1 MSDTPAAAPAK
12 KGGGKSKLLIGA
24 VVLLLAGGA
33 AYWFMG
39 RGEAAKAEEP
49 GLETR
54 GLLVF
59 EPVLVNLSDGGGQR
73 FVKATIQLVLE
84 TAHDAEALHKTPVVM
99 SAIRSSMLELLAQ
112 QQSSVLV
119 TPDGKTELKKQL
131 KARAESHLK
140 HTKVIDVLFSEF
152 VVQF

>member
-1 MSDTPAAAPAK
+1 MAETPATPAA
-12 KGGGKSKLLIGA
+12 KGGGKSKLIIGV
-24 VVLLLAGGA
+24 VVLALAGGS

-39 RGEAAKAEEP
+39 RGTPAKAEEP

-54 GLLVF
+54 GLLAF
-59 EPVLVNLSDGGGQR
+59 EPVLVNLADGGGQR
-73 FVKATIQLVLE
+73 FLKATVQLVLD
-84 TAHDAEALHKTPVVM
+84 TAHEAETIHKTPVVM

-112 QQSSVLV
+112 QTAATLV
-119 TPDGKTELKKQL
+119 TPDGKTELKKGL
-131 KARAESHLK
+131 KERAEAHLK

>member
-1 MSDTPAAAPAK
+1 MSETPAAAPA
-12 KGGGKSKLLIGA
+12 KGGGKSKLLIGV
-24 VVLLLAGGA
+24 VVLALAGGA

-39 RGEAAKAEEP
+39 RGEPAKAEEP

-54 GLLVF
+54 GLLIF

-84 TAHDAEALHKTPVVM
+84 TAHDAESVHKTPVVM

-131 KARAESHLK
+131 KERAEAHLK
-140 HTKVIDVLFSEF
+140 QTKVIDVLFSEF